1 MRPGTWSTGGFLGP
15 DERLADVLEA
25 DAEVVEGLGLSGEQI
40 AGALERLVAAGAS
53 APRRRTRVPP
63 HFDVHVSV
71 LKGFQ
76 ICPWTQDP
84 HGGQC
89 AAGGGVRFASLDWRI
104 DNRSTHHAMHGPGLG
119 VHLIRD
125 HAFFEGPGSP
135 YRMDPRELAR
145 LLDLI

>member
-1 MRPGTWSTGGFLGP
+1 MRPGAWSAGGFLGP
-15 DERLADVLEA
+15 DERLADVLQA
-25 DAEVVEGLGLSGEQI
+25 DSEVVERLGLSVEQI
-40 AGALERLVAAGAS
+40 ASALERLVAAGAS
-53 APRRRTRVPP
+53 APRRRRRVPP

-89 AAGGGVRFASLDWRI
+89 TAGGGVRFASLDWRI
-104 DNRSTHHAMHGPGLG
+104 DNRSARKGMHGPGLG

-125 HAFFEGPGSP
+125 HAFFEGRESP
-135 YRMDPRELAR
+135 YRMDPHELAQ